1 MFGTYAI
8 SEDWQAFA
16 YLDAGGFGLSGEQDL
31 SGTAQAGI
39 AYALGNSAQISL
51 CYKSFGLDDAGGG
64 GNSYSVDQ
72 SGVNLGL
79 RWLFD

>member
-1 MFGTYAI
+1 M
-8 SEDWQAFA
+8 
-16 YLDAGGFGLSGEQDL
+16 
-31 SGTAQAGI
+31 
-39 AYALGNSAQISL
+39 GNTAQISL
-51 CYKSFGLDDAGGG
+51 TYKYFGLDDAGGG